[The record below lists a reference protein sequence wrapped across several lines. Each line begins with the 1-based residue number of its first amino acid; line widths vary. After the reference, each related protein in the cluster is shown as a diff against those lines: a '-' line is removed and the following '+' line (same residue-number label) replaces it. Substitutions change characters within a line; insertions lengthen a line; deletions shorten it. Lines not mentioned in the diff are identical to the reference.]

1 MTFAVIDF
9 EGFDFFPPPSH
20 RLGYLNVFIDFYHL
34 YREGRGENPVSP
46 FLKCGSKSE
55 IQRITLLSNY
65 LGKSRRPS
73 ERAIKRQYLSRIRA
87 LTGLTQRNHC
97 VFRNFSLL
105 HTAVF
110 SQMSSHVSPPKG
122 LALPS
127 EANADQRFKRR
138 NTSSL
143 PLWNMF
149 LFFRSGC
156 KPEFPSAVLWH
167 PG

>member
-1 MTFAVIDF
+1 M
-9 EGFDFFPPPSH
+9 SH
-20 RLGYLNVFIDFYHL
+20 
-34 YREGRGENPVSP
+34 

-87 LTGLTQRNHC
+87 LTALTQRNHC

-110 SQMSSHVSPPKG
+110 SQMSSHVSSTKRFSPPFRSECGSKVQTQKYK
-122 LALPS
+122 LPS
-127 EANADQRFKRR
+127 PLEHVFIFPQWLQTRIPICCPAAPRLTLPVGLRALLSQLRR
-138 NTSSL
+138 
-143 PLWNMF
+143 
-149 LFFRSGC
+149 
-156 KPEFPSAVLWH
+156 A
-167 PG
+167 